1 MFRGGLLP
9 LSGSRPD
16 RMAEV
21 PGIAAFLKAFFYDVI
36 DFLYVRNLG
45 TAKKNK
51 DKQNGNKKEKF

>member
-21 PGIAAFLKAFFYDVI
+21 PRIAALLKAFFYDVI
-36 DFLYVRNLG
+36 DFLYIRNLG
-45 TAKKNK
+45 TAKKK
-51 DKQNGNKKEKF
+51 